1 MRWSFKIASLFGIP
15 IKVHVTFL
23 LLLVLIAVHSPQQE
37 AAGSGI
43 PSGLSGVILV
53 VGIFFCVVLHELGHS
68 LVARR
73 FGVQVTDI
81 TLLPIGGVAKMR
93 TMPHSP
99 RAEFAIA
106 AAGPATSIAI
116 GVLATLAVSQI
127 YGMQEFDTLAT
138 GNAPILVLLAV
149 INFVLAVFNL
159 APAFPMDGGRILRSL
174 LWSRLGFIK
183 ATKVAATIGQFLA
196 IALFIFGL
204 VHFDLWLVFIA
215 MFVYFGATMEGQ
227 AAALRHG
234 LAQVPASDAMI
245 SDIQTISPEELIEQV
260 RQRALHTGQDNFP
273 VFDGQEFIGLLTRP
287 RLQEALRRRENQ
299 SSARKFMSAEIVYC
313 GPQDSLA
320 QVFAVMN
327 DKNLSCVV
335 VMQDD
340 QLLGLITPEQIGK
353 IQMLKND
360 QPGPGDQTTP
370 QD

>member
-15 IKVHVTFL
+15 IKVHATFL
-23 LLLVLIAVHSPQQE
+23 LLLVLIAVNPPQQE
-37 AAGSGI
+37 GAGFNI
-43 PSGLSGVILV
+43 PSGLPGVILV

-73 FGVQVTDI
+73 FGVEVTDI

-99 RAEFAIA
+99 WAEFAIA

-116 GVLATLAVSQI
+116 GVLATLAI
-127 YGMQEFDTLAT
+127 YGMQKFDTLAT
-138 GNAPILVLLAV
+138 GKPSYLVILAT
-149 INFVLAVFNL
+149 INFILAGFNL
-159 APAFPMDGGRILRSL
+159 VPAFPMDGGRILRSL

-204 VHFDLWLVFIA
+204 VHFNLWLVLIA
-215 MFVYFGATMEGQ
+215 MFVYFGATMESQ
-227 AAALRHG
+227 AAAMRHG
-234 LAQVPASDAMI
+234 LAQVPASNAMI

-320 QVFAVMN
+320 QILAVMN
-327 DKNLSCVV
+327 DKNLPCVV

-353 IQMLKND
+353 VQMLKNN
-360 QPGPGDQTTP
+360 QSGPDDQTTP